1 MDALEEYTE
10 EKNWNPL
17 SISSAVFS
25 SVLKSS
31 NPVSVFEL
39 GNFFRNFRIIQE
51 SELQVFLNEI
61 KYL

>member
-25 SVLKSS
+25 SILKSS
-31 NPVSVFEL
+31 NPVSVFVL
-39 GNFFRNFRIIQE
+39 GSFFKNFRIIQE